1 MWMSTEVCITI
12 IMRAFLSAY
21 FKRPISSAPK
31 HVDVDRALRDFPNN
45 WARSSPQAFLVLG
58 LEGINSGNYRL

>member
-1 MWMSTEVCITI
+1 MWMSTEVYITI

-31 HVDVDRALRDFPNN
+31 HVDVDRTLRDFPNN
-45 WARSSPQAFLVLG
+45 RARSSPQAFLVLG
-58 LEGINSGNYRL
+58 LEGIKSGNYRL